1 MGQRLGFRPRVPNNE
16 DESREGGI
24 SVSPVVLGFGVLDA
38 MIATQAAYAVRDLSR
53 KKARKREK

>member
-1 MGQRLGFRPRVPNNE
+1 VPNNE